1 MYRLTCWRFVSFGL
15 PPTFPPEAMPDA
27 GAQFVKACWAGI
39 TKGQLLTRARKL
51 AWRPIWERQAHM
63 VAEEGIE
70 VYGFALVIDGCVV
83 PLMARMRRVPEPRNR
98 RGRLNATSD
107 NRRFSERDFHEDT
120 E

>member
-1 MYRLTCWRFVSFGL
+1 MADVLELVSFGL

-27 GAQFVKACWAGI
+27 GAQFVKACWAGM

-51 AWRPIWERQAHM
+51 GWRPSWERQAHM

-83 PLMARMRRVPEPRNR
+83 PLMARMRRVAGVTKPARPP
-98 RGRLNATSD
+98 
-107 NRRFSERDFHEDT
+107 ERDTRQQTLF
-120 E
+120 